1 VKAVVKDFNFQSM
14 HTPIKPLVLF
24 PEPWA
29 RQLLVKVSGKN
40 IEQALEHMEAKW
52 KQLVPTRPFNY
63 HFLDEDFDKL
73 YRSEIRLG
81 KVINVF
87 AGIAISLAC
96 LGLFGLSSYTTQQR
110 IKEIGVRRVIG
121 ASVFNIV
128 FLLSKDFVKFV
139 IISFTIATPMAW
151 WIMSNWLQDYA
162 YAIKMPVWVFALAAV
177 LIIIITLI
185 TISFQSIR
193 AALMNPV
200 KSLRSE

>member
-1 VKAVVKDFNFQSM
+1 MKISID
-14 HTPIKPLVLF
+14 
-24 PEPWA
+24 
-29 RQLLVKVSGKN
+29 
-40 IEQALEHMEAKW
+40 
-52 KQLVPTRPFNY
+52 
-63 HFLDEDFDKL
+63 L
-73 YRSEIRLG
+73 YNNEIRLG
-81 KVINVF
+81 KVINLF

-121 ASVFNIV
+121 ASVVNIV

-139 IISFTIATPMAW
+139 VISFAIATPIAW
-151 WIMSNWLQDYA
+151 WAMSKWLQDYA
-162 YAIKMPVWVFALAAV
+162 YAIKMPVWIFGLAAV
-177 LIIIITLI
+177 MILLITLV